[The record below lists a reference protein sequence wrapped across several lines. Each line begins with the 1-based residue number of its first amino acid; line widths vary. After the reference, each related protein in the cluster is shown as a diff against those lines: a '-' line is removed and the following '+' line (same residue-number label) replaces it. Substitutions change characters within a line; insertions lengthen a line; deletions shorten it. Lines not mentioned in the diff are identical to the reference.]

1 MMKEVLA
8 GPENGGSDFAVA
20 DLSITGVRAK
30 AVTFSMP
37 WMNLGNTS
45 VMITMMILIDI
56 GDDSVDDLDDDGSSG
71 GAGERRL

>member
-8 GPENGGSDFAVA
+8 GPENGGSDIAVA

-71 GAGERRL
+71 GTGERRI